1 MAARNGRSTEA
12 YTLWDNCSTRSYI
25 TFDLANRLDLKG
37 TPVIRNTT
45 VFGNHKDSSNSYIYT
60 MFAYDT
66 DKKKVRFD
74 VVGVKTIAKLTDK
87 KQRVAL
93 NNTFTETAN
102 NNLNETEQI
111 QT

>member
-1 MAARNGRSTEA
+1 
-12 YTLWDNCSTRSYI
+12 
-25 TFDLANRLDLKG
+25 
-37 TPVIRNTT
+37 
-45 VFGNHKDSSNSYIYT
+45 

-93 NNTFTETAN
+93 KYTFTETAN